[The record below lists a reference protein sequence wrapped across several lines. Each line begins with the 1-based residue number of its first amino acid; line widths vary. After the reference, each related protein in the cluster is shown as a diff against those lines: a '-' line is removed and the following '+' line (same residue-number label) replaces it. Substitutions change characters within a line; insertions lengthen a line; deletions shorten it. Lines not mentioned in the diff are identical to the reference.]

1 MNPHAMRRRT
11 LLGSALLTPLTR
23 PSWAQ
28 SYPSRPITL
37 VVPSAPGGG
46 TDITARAIGQEI
58 SKRLGQ
64 SVVIENLSGASGG
77 IGAAK
82 VARAAPDGHTL
93 LVANSDVVLAPLV
106 HKNAGYRLADLMPIA
121 KVTSAAQSLIAR
133 PGLPASNVEQLI
145 ALAKAQPGRITV
157 GVSGL
162 ATLPAL
168 AVSMFED
175 AAQIDLLKV
184 PYKGAAQV
192 MTDLLGGQL
201 DLAVTAIVNSLG
213 PVRAGQAKMI
223 GVMSPERLAI
233 APEFPR
239 FSETAATRQVS
250 IDIWL
255 GIFGPSALP
264 APIAAQINA
273 AVRSVLGDPA
283 YLASRAKTGE
293 VVARPE
299 SAEEFGRFVAAES
312 VRYREAARRLPMDP

>member
-1 MNPHAMRRRT
+1 MNPHAMRRRS
-11 LLGSALLTPLTR
+11 LLGSALLTPLAL
-23 PSWAQ
+23 PAWAQ

-37 VVPSAPGGG
+37 VVPSVAGGG
-46 TDITARAIGQEI
+46 TDVSARAIAQEI

-64 SVVIENLSGASGG
+64 SVVVENLPGASGG

-82 VARAAPDGHTL
+82 VARATPDGYTL

-106 HKNAGYRLADLMPIA
+106 HQNAGYRLTELLPIA

-133 PGLPASNVEQLI
+133 PGLAASNVEQLI
-145 ALAKAQPGRITV
+145 ALAKANPGRITV

-168 AVSMFED
+168 AVAMFEE

-213 PVRAGQAKMI
+213 AVRAGQAKMI

-233 APEFPR
+233 APELPR
-239 FSETAATRQVS
+239 FADTAATRQVS

-255 GIFGPSALP
+255 GIFGPAGLP

-273 AVRSVLGDPA
+273 AVRSVLSDPA

-293 VVARPE
+293 TPSRPE
-299 SAEEFGRFVAAES
+299 TVEEFGRFVAGES
-312 VRYREAARRLPMDP
+312 VRYREAARRLPMEQ